1 MLLYHTGH
9 GSRERA
15 RGASQINAALDH
27 EFRVDSWEDNK
38 TLVTFTKQKEDT
50 NPVPMGFIKVPIELT
65 INEETLATIGSI
77 ALERCHDLP
86 KQGDRMSKAAKAVF
100 EMLPETGS
108 RARAEIRDEYCEKYA
123 TGNRVNDRKRFDT
136 TLRALLESGKVD
148 QIEGQIA
155 RTQS

>member
-38 TLVTFTKQKEDT
+38 TLVTFTKQKEDAI
-50 NPVPMGFIKVPIELT
+50 PKPMGFIKVPIELT
-65 INEETLATIGSI
+65 INEQTLATIGSI
-77 ALERCHDLP
+77 ALEHCHDLP

-136 TLRALLESGKVD
+136 NLRALRESGKANE
-148 QIEGQIA
+148 IEGQIA
-155 RTQS
+155 RT